1 MTRIV
6 AYRVGNPTSVVRPAD
21 TVNHGCATNLWLKH
35 FLLPSL
41 AKRGWGRFAGEKRS
55 SCFYCK
61 SPLPPLSKG
70 GISLCKEYGT
80 HIFVA
85 DP

>member
-35 FLLPSL
+35 FFTPLFSKEGVGEICGRIKILMLLLQIPPAPPFQRGDKSL
-41 AKRGWGRFAGEKRS
+41 
-55 SCFYCK
+55 
-61 SPLPPLSKG
+61 
-70 GISLCKEYGT
+70 
-80 HIFVA
+80 
-85 DP
+85 

>member
-41 AKRGWGRFAGEKRS
+41 AKRGWGRFAGE
-55 SCFYCK
+55 
-61 SPLPPLSKG
+61 
-70 GISLCKEYGT
+70 
-80 HIFVA
+80 
-85 DP
+85 